1 METKHQNHRNTIR
14 EINSPLFQN
23 FVCEPTQHVFEYE
36 SPFFSEAQSTTNKQT
51 PILEKNDRNSR
62 ILIASYN
69 CKNIKTCGQSINSIF
84 KNNDIVLIQEHW
96 LFHSQIKI
104 ISDIYNKI
112 KFAAKGVDIRDPL
125 LPISLPRG
133 YGGVAVLWN
142 MSIDHLIRPI
152 LDATEKI
159 QSIELEG
166 FDKNMIIISVY
177 LPAVGSNNHQVK
189 YHECIDELYEIYQKY
204 SKGPTIYLERGGGY
218 VFLFRSELFFRT
230 TRELEYLFFWSVKA
244 RNFFQNVTLDYM
256 TKTLNQIIFF
266 PASKSESF
274 FQQHWESEY
283 FFRKKTIPP
292 PTLQVKWSFPL
303 LT

>member
-1 METKHQNHRNTIR
+1 MNH
-14 EINSPLFQN
+14 
-23 FVCEPTQHVFEYE
+23 
-36 SPFFSEAQSTTNKQT
+36 PFLSEAQSTTNKQT

-69 CKNIKTCGQSINSIF
+69 CKNIKTCRQSINSIL

-96 LFHSQIKI
+96 LFHSQINI

-112 KFAAKGVDIRDPL
+112 KLAAKGVDIRDPL

-152 LDATEKI
+152 LDATERI

-166 FDKNMIIISVY
+166 FDRSMIIISVY
-177 LPAVGSNNHQVK
+177 LPVVGSNYHQVE

-204 SKGPTIYLERGGGY
+204 SKRPTFYLERGGGG
-218 VFLFRSELFFRT
+218 VMVLCL
-230 TRELEYLFFWSVKA
+230 VP
-244 RNFFQNVTLDYM
+244 NFFSDNTSVR
-256 TKTLNQIIFF
+256 IFIFF
-266 PASKSESF
+266 VGQSAKFFPEYNIRLYDKNSESDYFFFPPSKSEF
-274 FQQHWESEY
+274 VFQQHWESEY
-283 FFRKKTIPP
+283 FFRKKNIPP
-292 PTLQVKWSFPL
+292 PPPSS
-303 LT
+303 

>member
-1 METKHQNHRNTIR
+1 MKNESTNKKATTMETKHQNHRNTIR
-14 EINSPLFQN
+14 EVNSPLFQN
-23 FVCEPTQHVFEYE
+23 FVCEPTQNVSEYE

-62 ILIASYN
+62 IRIASYN
-69 CKNIKTCGQSINSIF
+69 CKNIKTCRQSINSIL

-96 LFHSQIKI
+96 LFHSQINI

-159 QSIELEG
+159 QSTELEG

-177 LPAVGSNNHQVK
+177 LPAVGSNNHQVE

-204 SKGPTIYLERGGGY
+204 SKGPTIYLERGGGLCFF
-218 VFLFRSELFFRT
+218 VSFR
-230 TRELEYLFFWSVKA
+230 
-244 RNFFQNVTLDYM
+244 
-256 TKTLNQIIFF
+256 IFF
-266 PASKSESF
+266 SDNTRVRIFIFLVGQSAKF
-274 FQQHWESEY
+274 FPECNIRLY
-283 FFRKKTIPP
+283 
-292 PTLQVKWSFPL
+292 V
-303 LT
+303 

>member
-1 METKHQNHRNTIR
+1 MNHT
-14 EINSPLFQN
+14 
-23 FVCEPTQHVFEYE
+23 
-36 SPFFSEAQSTTNKQT
+36 FFSEAQSTTNKQT
-51 PILEKNDRNSR
+51 PIIEKNDRNSR

-69 CKNIKTCGQSINSIF
+69 CKNIKTCGQSINSIL

-96 LFHSQIKI
+96 LFHSQINI

-112 KFAAKGVDIRDPL
+112 KLAAKGVDIRDPL

-152 LDATEKI
+152 LDATERI

-166 FDKNMIIISVY
+166 FDRSMIIISVY
-177 LPAVGSNNHQVK
+177 LPVVGSNYHQVE

-204 SKGPTIYLERGGGY
+204 SKRPTFYLERGGGGLWFC
-218 VFLFRSELFFRT
+218 VWFRIFFRT
-230 TRELEYLFFWSVKA
+230 TRELEYLFFLSVKA
-244 RNFFQNVTLDYM
+244 RNFFQNITLDYR

-266 PASKSESF
+266 SSIK
-274 FQQHWESEY
+274 
-283 FFRKKTIPP
+283 I
-292 PTLQVKWSFPL
+292 
-303 LT
+303 

>member
-1 METKHQNHRNTIR
+1 MNH
-14 EINSPLFQN
+14 
-23 FVCEPTQHVFEYE
+23 
-36 SPFFSEAQSTTNKQT
+36 PFLSEAQSATNKQT

-133 YGGVAVLWN
+133 YGGIAVLWN

-166 FDKNMIIISVY
+166 FDRNMIIISVY
-177 LPAVGSNNHQVK
+177 LPAWAVTIIKLNTMNVSMNCMRYTKNIVRDRPF
-189 YHECIDELYEIYQKY
+189 IL
-204 SKGPTIYLERGGGY
+204 KGGGGY
-218 VFLFRSELFFRT
+218 GFLFRSEFFFRT
-230 TRELEYLFFWSVKA
+230 TRELEFF
-244 RNFFQNVTLDYM
+244 FFCRS
-256 TKTLNQIIFF
+256 KREIF
-266 PASKSESF
+266 S
-274 FQQHWESEY
+274 
-283 FFRKKTIPP
+283 RM
-292 PTLQVKWSFPL
+292 
-303 LT
+303 